1 MPVRSVKDC
10 RVASLLAMTKLKG
23 FAETQNGHSDFRFKR
38 VTYVDA
44 QKIAR

>member
-1 MPVRSVKDC
+1 
-10 RVASLLAMTKLKG
+10 MTKLNG